1 MSPLWF
7 AQTVVGSVIGATI
20 TFVVFG
26 ALGWAWAKRKLVPF
40 LHKHAPMLAA
50 MLEERDD

>member
-1 MSPLWF
+1 MSALWF
-7 AQTVVGSVIGATI
+7 AQTVVGSVIGAAV

-40 LHKHAPMLAA
+40 LMRHPAIRA